1 MKLRTAIAI
10 ALAAT
15 FVLGVS
21 AIVVGMRSFVGKRS
35 VLFETDCKGANGH
48 SPSGEPI
55 TSCAGTPHTHLVIDG
70 REAGSAGLRALS
82 PGARVVFTVTAG
94 SDDTLRGLQDHPPRV
109 SKDARRTLGRRVRKM
124 HCHDSVNCPRKA
136 DGSYDAA
143 FTSAITRAFWRS
155 S

>member
-1 MKLRTAIAI
+1 MKLRTAVAI

-35 VLFETDCKGANGH
+35 VLFETGCKGANGR

-94 SDDTLRGLQDHPPRV
+94 SDDTHSVGCKIILLGY
-109 SKDARRTLGRRVRKM
+109 RRTLVERWG
-124 HCHDSVNCPRKA
+124 
-136 DGSYDAA
+136 GE
-143 FTSAITRAFWRS
+143 SARCIATIP
-155 S
+155 